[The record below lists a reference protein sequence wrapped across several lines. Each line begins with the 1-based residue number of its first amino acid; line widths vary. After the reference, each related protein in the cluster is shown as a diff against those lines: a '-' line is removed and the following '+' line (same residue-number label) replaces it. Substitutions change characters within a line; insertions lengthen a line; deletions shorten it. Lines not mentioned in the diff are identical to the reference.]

1 MKKILFSIASLF
13 TFVSIQAQTV
23 VDVIV
28 NSPNHNYLEAAV
40 IQAGLADELSG
51 AGPFTVFAPDDVA
64 FEDLAAAL
72 GTDVNGLLQL
82 PNLEDILLY
91 HVLGTEVLSVDIVN
105 GAIVEPLS
113 LTNTL
118 KLTAGSGGVYVNQ
131 ASVTAP
137 DIDGGNGTVHVIDA
151 VMLPNETVIDIAIDN
166 GFTSLY
172 TAVSTAELLPALTN
186 PLGTFTVFA
195 PTNAAF
201 DDLAAALGVD
211 IQGLL
216 DLPNLQDILLYHV
229 LDIGVFADDVNNGA
243 VLQPLSASNSLKFT
257 LTNDGMAYANQAEIT
272 AFDIEASNGV
282 VHVLDAVVLPF
293 ETVVDVAIEN
303 NFTSLT
309 AAVVEARLLPALTD
323 PFGTYTVFAPTNEA
337 FDNLATALGTD
348 INGLLANPNLA
359 NILLY
364 HVIGDEGF
372 SADLF
377 DGQYIETLEGSAVVV
392 STIGNDVFINES
404 QVVLVDLD
412 VDNGVVHVIDEV
424 LLPVELPATVV
435 DIIVNSPDHTT
446 LETAVIEAGLADD
459 LSGEGPFTVFA
470 PTDAAFAALPAGTIE
485 SLLADIPTL
494 TNILLYHVA
503 GANAFS
509 SDLSDGQMV
518 MTLEGSDVE
527 VTINNDGVFINDA
540 QVIIAN
546 LEADNGI
553 VHVIDA
559 VLTPPPATV
568 VDIIVNSPDHTTLE
582 TAVIAAGLA
591 DDLSGD
597 GPFTVFAPT
606 DAAFAALPAGTVAD
620 LLNDI
625 PALTNILTY
634 HVVGAEAF
642 SDELTDGQM
651 IMTLEGSDV
660 EVTINNDGV
669 FINDAQVIVADIIAD
684 NGVVHVIDAVLIPAE
699 LPATVVDIIVNSPDH
714 NTLEAAVIAAG
725 LADDLSGTG
734 PFTVFAPTDAAFAA
748 LPAGTIESLLADIP
762 ALTNILTYHVV
773 GAEAFA
779 ADLSNGQMV
788 MTLQGTDVNVTIN
801 NDGVFINDAQV
812 IVADIEAENGVV
824 HVIDAVL
831 LPGSVGI
838 ANVEATNFEIYPN
851 PANEVINVRSEVAMN
866 EIRVLDIN
874 GRTVTTIALNGES
887 VSKVD
892 VSELN
897 AGIYMLEIRTAE
909 GSSFRKV
916 SIN

>member
-1 MKKILFSIASLF
+1 
-13 TFVSIQAQTV
+13 
-23 VDVIV
+23 
-28 NSPNHNYLEAAV
+28 
-40 IQAGLADELSG
+40 
-51 AGPFTVFAPDDVA
+51 
-64 FEDLAAAL
+64 
-72 GTDVNGLLQL
+72 
-82 PNLEDILLY
+82 
-91 HVLGTEVLSVDIVN
+91 
-105 GAIVEPLS
+105 
-113 LTNTL
+113 
-118 KLTAGSGGVYVNQ
+118 
-131 ASVTAP
+131 
-137 DIDGGNGTVHVIDA
+137 
-151 VMLPNETVIDIAIDN
+151 
-166 GFTSLY
+166 
-172 TAVSTAELLPALTN
+172 
-186 PLGTFTVFA
+186 
-195 PTNAAF
+195 
-201 DDLAAALGVD
+201 
-211 IQGLL
+211 
-216 DLPNLQDILLYHV
+216 
-229 LDIGVFADDVNNGA
+229 
-243 VLQPLSASNSLKFT
+243 
-257 LTNDGMAYANQAEIT
+257 
-272 AFDIEASNGV
+272 
-282 VHVLDAVVLPF
+282 VHVLDAVVLPL
-293 ETVVDVAIEN
+293 ETVVDVAIDN

-323 PFGTYTVFAPTNEA
+323 PFGTYTVFAPTNAA

-509 SDLSDGQMV
+509 SDLSDGQMI

-779 ADLSNGQMV
+779 ADLSNGQMI

-831 LPGSVGI
+831 LPGTVGI
-838 ANVEATNFEIYPN
+838 ANVETATFEIYPN